1 MIYWYE
7 GNHVAVFS
15 SVFISSRWHDEN
27 KSSLVPWRG
36 SIVFVLFW
44 MTQEEFDME
53 RERDANIKKMLAQ
66 MYLLQE
72 HIMENARTIKWII

>member
-1 MIYWYE
+1 
-7 GNHVAVFS
+7 
-15 SVFISSRWHDEN
+15 
-27 KSSLVPWRG
+27 
-36 SIVFVLFW
+36 

>member
-1 MIYWYE
+1 
-7 GNHVAVFS
+7 
-15 SVFISSRWHDEN
+15 
-27 KSSLVPWRG
+27 
-36 SIVFVLFW
+36 

-72 HIMENARTIKWII
+72 HIMENARKIKWISGLFRFEEGCTSRYLKTGKNHGWISKR